1 MLKIAI
7 RELVLDATMA
17 YALPSIS
24 TVETVN
30 GELILILSPWV
41 VIDFTIGS
49 VGFVI
54 SMDCHSTSG
63 SLLQYAVF
71 YLNCLEFN
79 SRKQHICIITFTS
92 S

>member
-41 VIDFTIGS
+41 VILDR
-49 VGFVI
+49 
-54 SMDCHSTSG
+54 
-63 SLLQYAVF
+63 L
-71 YLNCLEFN
+71 
-79 SRKQHICIITFTS
+79 
-92 S
+92 